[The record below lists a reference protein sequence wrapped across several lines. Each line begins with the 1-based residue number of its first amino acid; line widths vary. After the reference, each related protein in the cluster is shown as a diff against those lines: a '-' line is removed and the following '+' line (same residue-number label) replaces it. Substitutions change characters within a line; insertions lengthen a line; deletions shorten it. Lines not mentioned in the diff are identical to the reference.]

1 MIAAPVG
8 SPCEGECDRVDLLA
22 GDLAGSE
29 VSRGQCRPSSSPAD
43 RWGPADPRARL
54 SAPVCV
60 RACTDPGGSS
70 VFQPGF
76 SEGIKET
83 IYRFC
88 LNALEIHK
96 LKNIAPNLM
105 KQISICFLF
114 LDLQ

>member
-22 GDLAGSE
+22 GDLAGDE
-29 VSRGQCRPSSSPAD
+29 VSRGQRCPSSSPAD
-43 RWGPADPRARL
+43 RWGPADPRAHL
-54 SAPVCV
+54 SVLVCV
-60 RACTDPGGSS
+60 RACIDPGGSS
-70 VFQPGF
+70 VFEPGF

-105 KQISICFLF
+105 KQILLGFL
-114 LDLQ
+114 

>member
-22 GDLAGSE
+22 GDLAGGE
-29 VSRGQCRPSSSPAD
+29 VSRGQRRPSSSPAD
-43 RWGPADPRARL
+43 PRARL
-54 SAPVCV
+54 LAPVCV
-60 RACTDPGGSS
+60 RACTDLGGSS
-70 VFQPGF
+70 VFEPGF

-88 LNALEIHK
+88 LNTLEIHK

>member
-1 MIAAPVG
+1 MIAALVG
-8 SPCEGECDRVDLLA
+8 SPCVGECDRVDLLA
-22 GDLAGSE
+22 GDLAGGE
-29 VSRGQCRPSSSPAD
+29 VSRGQRRPSSSPAN
-43 RWGPADPRARL
+43 PRARL

-60 RACTDPGGSS
+60 RACIDPGGSS
-70 VFQPGF
+70 VFEPGF